1 MQPCQCRQF
10 YVGGKWVERI
20 FGIMQQLLGTILS
33 LLECIQEQ
41 GLLEVGY
48 ISYTRKKKPC
58 LTSSGKR
65 ITWVSCLR
73 D

>member
-48 ISYTRKKKPC
+48 ISYTRKKNP
-58 LTSSGKR
+58 SFDIFGKKNH
-65 ITWVSCLR
+65 VGELS
-73 D
+73 